1 MCYCRFAFVIL
12 ESRPIVV
19 ELDPLV
25 FVILWRNSVID
36 QTQKAKIIISPKSDE
51 VGAASCSGNLAHLS

>member
-36 QTQKAKIIISPKSDE
+36 QTQKAKIIISPNSDE
-51 VGAASCSGNLAHLS
+51 VGAANCSGNLAHLS